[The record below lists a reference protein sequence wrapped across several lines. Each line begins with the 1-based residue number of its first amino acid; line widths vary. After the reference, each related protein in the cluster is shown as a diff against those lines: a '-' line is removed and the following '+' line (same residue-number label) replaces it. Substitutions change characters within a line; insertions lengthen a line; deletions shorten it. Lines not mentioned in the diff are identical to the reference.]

1 MFNYIFFP
9 TQLEQTRGAGDGK
22 RSRSI
27 AAFVVFSADGPEDKK
42 IVLSKSDSILYFL
55 GLYAL

>member
-1 MFNYIFFP
+1 ME
-9 TQLEQTRGAGDGK
+9 QLTKAGDGK

-42 IVLSKSDSILYFL
+42 IVLSKSDSILYLL
-55 GLYAL
+55 GL

>member
-1 MFNYIFFP
+1 MK
-9 TQLEQTRGAGDGK
+9 QLTKAGDGK

-42 IVLSKSDSILYFL
+42 TVLSKSDSVLYFL
-55 GLYAL
+55 RL